1 MAGMN
6 IYNFYHMA
14 APKVANTKF
23 DTHKKEELQAIYQRM
38 IRYNRKQ
45 PFYKLSLSNETQDY
59 IIGIKEASL
68 ELKTS
73 AAFLEEDV
81 RAESQPM
88 SIHTDQPAALSV
100 RILNQAACR
109 TATDITLEIQQLA
122 QTQMNTGATVPAS
135 AFAIE
140 PGQHDLTLAR
150 NGTEYRFEINT
161 RPGET
166 NLSIQQRLAASINNS
181 SIGIQ
186 ASVTESGSNSI
197 LHLKSVSTGRGT
209 EENGLQFLAKG
220 STAGSLAD
228 YFGLNHVTT
237 MPADAEFTLN
247 GTGQSSASN
256 HISINNAIGIE
267 LQKTTEQPTVI
278 HLAPDYS
285 VFMDDI
291 DDFVDSYNHLIQL
304 ANQTEHNPNGSHKLL
319 RELSAVTRRFHNEL
333 ESAGLTPDEQ
343 GYLQKDEALL
353 SQSAENGQF
362 QELFHHLSAFKHAID
377 TASSKVTNNP
387 MEYVDKTIISYPNTK
402 RNFPNPYM
410 PSIYSGMLYNQYL

>member
-45 PFYKLSLSNETQDY
+45 PFYKLSLSGETQNY

-73 AAFLEEDV
+73 AAFLEEEV
-81 RAESQPM
+81 TAGSQPM
-88 SIHTDQPAALSV
+88 SAYTDQPSSMSV
-100 RILNQAACR
+100 RILNQA
-109 TATDITLEIQQLA
+109 TASTSTDITLEIQQLA
-122 QTQMNTGATVPAS
+122 QAQENTGTDVPAS
-135 AFAIE
+135 ASIIE
-140 PGQHDLTLAR
+140 PGSHFLTIER
-150 NGTEYRFEINT
+150 NGTEYQFEINT

-181 SIGIQ
+181 NIGIQ
-186 ASVTESGSNSI
+186 ASISQTGNNSA
-197 LHLKSVSTGRGT
+197 LNLKSVATGRGNT
-209 EENGLQFLAKG
+209 DAGLQFLVKG
-220 STAGSLAD
+220 TSASSPAD

-237 MPADAEFTLN
+237 IPVDAEFVLN
-247 GTGQSSASN
+247 GTTRTSSSN
-256 HISINNAIGIE
+256 QISINNAIGIE
-267 LQKTTEQPTVI
+267 LQKPTTQPASI
-278 HLAPDYS
+278 HVSPDYS
-285 VFMDDI
+285 DFLDDI

-304 ANQTEHNPNGSHKLL
+304 ANQTEQNPNGSRKLL
-319 RELSAVTRRFHNEL
+319 RELSVVAKRFHNEL
-333 ESAGLTPDEQ
+333 EAAGLTPDEQ

-353 SQSAENGQF
+353 AQSAENGQF

-377 TASSKVTNNP
+377 TAASKVTCNP
-387 MEYVDKTIISYPNTK
+387 MEYVDKTIVSYPNVK

-410 PSIYSGMLYNQYL
+410 PSIYSGMFYNQYL